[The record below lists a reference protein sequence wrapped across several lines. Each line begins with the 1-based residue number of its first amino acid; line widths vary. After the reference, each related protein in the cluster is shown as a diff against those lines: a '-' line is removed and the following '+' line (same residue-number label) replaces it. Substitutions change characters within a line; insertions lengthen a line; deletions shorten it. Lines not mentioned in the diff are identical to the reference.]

1 MLKLIAETMKK
12 KEVKPTSKADN
23 EEKPKKD
30 WLFIWQLNQN
40 EIVDSITKKHS
51 EWNMKTCKVVIE
63 IELEADNIPETPDEA
78 IKEAIYEYLLEL
90 IEDDS
95 LDFVVQQ

>member
-1 MLKLIAETMKK
+1 
-12 KEVKPTSKADN
+12 
-23 EEKPKKD
+23 
-30 WLFIWQLNQN
+30 
-40 EIVDSITKKHS
+40 
-51 EWNMKTCKVVIE
+51 MKTCKVVIE